1 MNVRLLLVSALQTR
15 LWMFRSLW
23 YILFSVLA
31 VRSWKLSTSTG
42 VWFCSDAIIVA
53 LLSAGREGSCCH
65 DPKGESCYVCP
76 WLQMLGV
83 QGACKDNPGE
93 NARQLARI
101 VCGTVMAG
109 ELSLMAALAAGHLV
123 KSHMIHN
130 R

>member
-1 MNVRLLLVSALQTR
+1 MDVLFTVV
-15 LWMFRSLW
+15 
-23 YILFSVLA
+23 YIIFSTGCQILEIEYF
-31 VRSWKLSTSTG
+31 TG
-42 VWFCSDAIIVA
+42 VWFWFDAIVVA
-53 LLSAGREGSCCH
+53 LLLAGREGSCCR
-65 DPKGESCYVCP
+65 DPKGEFCYVCP

>member
-1 MNVRLLLVSALQTR
+1 YFPEMQ
-15 LWMFRSLW
+15 
-23 YILFSVLA
+23 ILA
-31 VRSWKLSTSTG
+31 VSGNYCTDKKPA
-42 VWFCSDAIIVA
+42 AINWIE
-53 LLSAGREGSCCH
+53 GRGKSV
-65 DPKGESCYVCP
+65 VCEAVIP
-76 WLQMLGV
+76 AKVVREMLGV

-130 R
+130 RSKINLQDLQGACTKKTA